1 MEILDRFKL
10 LMEYDTKHTLTENK
24 KIIYEI
30 TLPGIGNIAKGYIDD
45 VFKNSGKVFKTAKN
59 VKLNTADEFINA
71 LKSTGDDALNIA
83 GQRFLKTS
91 LLKNTNI
98 SLSSKSALITDLV
111 SDPAVIKKYAKD
123 TYDTILQKYTD
134 AGFSDDVA
142 QSIAKKLKPTK
153 TTPKPNTGGKT
164 NTGGNTNT
172 GGKNNTS
179 NQAQI
184 DKAQQAKLA
193 KQRAENAKLLSKQLN
208 DEVYQLEKIVVDFE
222 NKTAKEVLKNP
233 GLKQKVREAK
243 NFLDDIKTKDLS
255 VLSKYKQTQLNSLEA
270 TIKNAN
276 PGVYSEIT
284 NFIGKGWAG
293 FRKLHWGVQALGVVL
308 LVKFFGGKE
317 TGQILRKIWNGAKSL
332 GGDILRG
339 MGILDDPETTPENGT
354 TPETTPETIT
364 TEAQLRAKYPCIN
377 GEVGLKISQIS
388 NNKCIFTYSDG
399 ATDNIIINGG
409 TATFEDGASICQ

>member
-1 MEILDRFKL
+1 MEIVNRMKL
-10 LMEYDTKHTLTENK
+10 LMEYDTKLTSTENT
-24 KIIYEI
+24 KIILETI
-30 TLPGIGNIAKGYIDD
+30 PNWFKSLSKNVVDDVFNNLGGKLKTLGGKTIDD
-45 VFKNSGKVFKTAKN
+45 VDDLLKVASKGQGALDDISKELFRNSV
-59 VKLNTADEFINA
+59 
-71 LKSTGDDALNIA
+71 
-83 GQRFLKTS
+83 
-91 LLKNTNI
+91 LKNTSITLAQKNSFI
-98 SLSSKSALITDLV
+98 DALVKNQVTIT
-111 SDPAVIKKYAKD
+111 KYANKTNQQIFD
-123 TYDTILQKYTD
+123 KFKY
-134 AGFSDDVA
+134 AGYPDDVA
-142 QSIAKKLKPTK
+142 KKIANKLKPTK

-184 DKAQQAKLA
+184 DKAHQAKLA

-208 DEVYQLEKIVVDFE
+208 GEVNELERIVVDFE

-255 VLSKYKQTQLNSLEA
+255 VLSKYKQSQLNALEA

-276 PGVYSEIT
+276 PSVYSEIT
-284 NFIGKGWAG
+284 NFIGKGWTG
-293 FRKLHWGVQALGVVL
+293 FRKLHWGIQAIGVVL

-317 TGQILRKIWNGAKSL
+317 TGQIIKNIWNGAKSL
-332 GGDILRG
+332 GGDLLRG
-339 MGILDDPETTPENGT
+339 MGLLDDPETTPENGT